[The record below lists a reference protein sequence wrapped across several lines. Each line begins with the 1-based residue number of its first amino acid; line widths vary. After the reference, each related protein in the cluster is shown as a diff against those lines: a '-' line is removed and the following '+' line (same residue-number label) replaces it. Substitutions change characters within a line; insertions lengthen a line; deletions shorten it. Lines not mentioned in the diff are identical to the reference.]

1 MPPSPPCRGFV
12 RPLSFSRFHRPEGEI
27 SRDARQTMSDP
38 NANRDRTRRL
48 VAYVPRGKA
57 TSETYRTLGFRCGL
71 EVHQQLRTARKLFC
85 RCPAG
90 RYQGRGDYHAQLVRH
105 MRPTLS
111 ELGEYD
117 GTALMEFKTKKNIIY
132 RIRGD
137 TACTYDID
145 DTPPFPLNRDALD
158 IAIRIALLLDT
169 SIVGELHITRKQY
182 LDGSIPTGFQ
192 RTAIVGIDGG
202 VPVAGRRVGIR
213 QLSVEE
219 DSCREVSDRGHDR
232 VYTTDRLGMP
242 LVETVTEPELL
253 TPDEAAEAANYLRY
267 LARSTGLV
275 NSGIGAA
282 REDVNVSVAGGT
294 RVEIKGVQ
302 KLELISKAVE
312 SEVQRQ
318 TALLEIREELT
329 KRGAREEEVRP
340 GSRNLTD
347 VFKGTKSKVIEKGLN
362 KGGVV
367 LGVKLPKFKGLLG
380 RELIPNVRLGTE
392 LSWHAMLYGGV
403 GGIFH
408 SDELPGYGITEK
420 DLQEIHHLLTMR
432 DLDAAVLVCDIA
444 PKAEDALK
452 AVVERAKVALTGVPE
467 ETRAALEDGT
477 SRYMR
482 PRPGA
487 ARMYP
492 ETDIPPFVVSEG
504 RVKAVEENL
513 PEMPESL
520 TKKIMEQYGVNHKL
534 ATQLLDSDYLT
545 LFEEAAS
552 TTQIAPSFI
561 ATILTE
567 TLKSL
572 ERRKVPVDDLTEGQ
586 LQEVFRLVDSK
597 TTAKE
602 SAEAV
607 IEWLCAHKG
616 RSAGEALTALNLK
629 MVSVEELEKRIDAII
644 KQNQALIREM
654 GDKAVG
660 KLIGIAM
667 GDFRGRAE
675 AGEVM
680 RIVKEKLRAR

>member
-1 MPPSPPCRGFV
+1 MEDYSELGLRVGI
-12 RPLSFSRFHRPEGEI
+12 EI
-27 SRDARQTMSDP
+27 HCQLNAR
-38 NANRDRTRRL
+38 
-48 VAYVPRGKA
+48 
-57 TSETYRTLGFRCGL
+57 
-71 EVHQQLRTARKLFC
+71 HKLFC
-85 RCPAG
+85 NCPAELATG
-90 RYQGRGDYHAQLVRH
+90 APDHSFLRRL
-105 MRPTLS
+105 RPTQS
-111 ELGEYD
+111 ELGEVD
-117 GTALMEFKTKKNIIY
+117 PAALFEFQKGRVIKYEADSGN
-132 RIRGD
+132 
-137 TACTYDID
+137 ACLVEADEE
-145 DTPPFPLNRDALD
+145 PPHSLNEEAVN
-158 IAIRIALLLDT
+158 IALTVARMLKASPVDA
-169 SIVGELHITRKQY
+169 IHVMRKSVI
-182 LDGSIPTGFQ
+182 DGSNTTGFQ
-192 RTAIVGIDGG
+192 RTAA
-202 VPVAGRRVGIR
+202 VALNG
-213 QLSVEE
+213 SVTIGSKEIPIQHISLEE
-219 DSCREVSDRGHDR
+219 DAARKTGEEGLTVRYR
-232 VYTTDRLGMP
+232 IDRLCIP
-242 LVETVTEPELL
+242 LVEIATGPVLYSPE
-253 TPDEAAEAANYLRY
+253 EAQNVAAAIGRILKTTRKMK
-267 LARSTGLV
+267 R
-275 NSGIGAA
+275 GIGTIRQDLNISLSKGAL
-282 REDVNVSVAGGT
+282 
-294 RVEIKGVQ
+294 VEIKGVQ

-340 GSRNLTD
+340 EFHNLTE

-408 SDELPGYGITEK
+408 SDELPGYGIAQNE
-420 DLQEIHHLLTMR
+420 LEEIRRLLAMR

-444 PKAEDALK
+444 QKAEDALK
-452 AVVERAKVALTGVPE
+452 AVVRRAKVALTGVPE